1 MVGRNDACPC
11 GSGRKYKQ
19 CCGAAATA
27 LPARGPVPPGGFEA
41 ARALFAARRYAD
53 AERACERALAAAPQ
67 TLDGWFL
74 VAAAAFEQQAYDR
87 ALRAMRRAAKHFPE
101 SAEVRFNLGRIRE
114 AQGDGAAAI
123 DDYTT
128 AVRLKP
134 DYPEGWMNLGN
145 ALKATERLAAAA
157 DAYREAT
164 RCVPASAPAW
174 SNLGVV
180 LKLAGDAGEALRC
193 QRQAIVCDPGYAP
206 AHNNLGNALLAGGD
220 AVGAEASYREAL
232 RLDPRFAEAHANLAG
247 VLRATGRAE
256 AALAACR
263 AALRLAPDDA
273 AYWTAFADCA
283 RSARVTQH
291 DPQLRDELVRA
302 MACRAVDPLDLVPVA
317 TSLLRASPALQAV
330 DTAAEALDTA
340 LREGRLDPLLE
351 DALLL
356 VLLEAAVIADWDLEQ
371 VLVRLRCALLR
382 AVNAGDALAPP
393 ALAFAARLAEQCFLT
408 EYVYPETAA
417 ERAGVDALTRGVESA
432 LAAGGVPRTDHLAL
446 LACYRPLHELR
457 GAERLPALR
466 LTGLERLVA
475 LQIEAPREEAR
486 LRARLPVL
494 GVITDTVSR
503 AVQAQY
509 EEHPYPRWARI
520 GIALPRPLL
529 QFVRAVAPTAAAP
542 AGINADAPA
551 VLVAGAGTGRH
562 PLQTASRVRGA
573 KVLAIDLSAASLA
586 YAARRARAL
595 GIANIE
601 FLQADILALG
611 GADGLGRR
619 FDLIESFGVL
629 HHLRDPFAG
638 WRVLAGLLKPGG
650 FMTVGFYSE
659 RARQPVV
666 ACRERVRARGYA
678 NTAGDIR
685 RFRQDLVRE
694 GPAELATAMQASPD
708 FYSVSDCR
716 DLVFHVEEHRYTLPQ
731 LTAAGEA
738 LGLRW
743 LGLDIDDPALLAA
756 SAALSPHP
764 HAADDVEWWDRLE
777 QLHPQAFAGTY
788 KLWWQKP

>member
-1 MVGRNDACPC
+1 
-11 GSGRKYKQ
+11 
-19 CCGAAATA
+19 
-27 LPARGPVPPGGFEA
+27 
-41 ARALFAARRYAD
+41 LFAARRYAD
-53 AERACERALAAAPQ
+53 AERACERALAAAPR

-74 VAAAAFEQQAYDR
+74 AAAAAFEQQAYDR

-145 ALKATERLAAAA
+145 ALKAKERLAAAA

-164 RCVPASAPAW
+164 RCAPASAPAW

-193 QRQAIVCDPGYAP
+193 QRRAIASDPGYAP
-206 AHNNLGNALLAGGD
+206 AYNNLGNALLAGGD

-247 VLRATGRAE
+247 VLRAAGRADQ
-256 AALAACR
+256 ALAACR

-273 AYWTAFADCA
+273 AYWTVFAECV
-283 RSARVTQH
+283 RGLRVTQD

-302 MACRAVDPLDLVPVA
+302 LACRAVDPLDLVPVA
-317 TSLLRASPALQAV
+317 ASVLRHAAAV
-330 DTAAEALDTA
+330 PEADALDTR
-340 LREGRLDPLLE
+340 LHEGRPVPLMQ
-351 DALLL
+351 DALLPA
-356 VLLEAAVIADWDLEQ
+356 LLESAVIADWDLERA
-371 VLVRLRCALLR
+371 LVRMRCTLLR
-382 AVNAGDALAPP
+382 RVRAGEALSPDE
-393 ALAFAARLAEQCFLT
+393 LAFAARLAVQCFLT
-408 EYVYPETAA
+408 EYVYPETEAEHAGAA
-417 ERAGVDALTRGVESA
+417 ALADGIEAA
-432 LAAGGVPRTDHLAL
+432 LAAGRKPEADRLAV
-446 LACYRPLHELR
+446 LACYRPLSALR
-457 GAERLPALR
+457 GAERLPELR
-466 LTGLERLVA
+466 LTGLARLVA
-475 LQIEAPREEAR
+475 VQVEAPREEER

-494 GVITDTVSR
+494 GAITDPVSR
-503 AVQAQY
+503 AVQTQY
-509 EEHPYPRWARI
+509 EEHPYPRWLRI
-520 GIALPRPLL
+520 GIAPPRPLM
-529 QFVRAVAPTAAAP
+529 QFVRAVAPGTVAP
-542 AGINADAPA
+542 AGVDIDAPS

-562 PLQTASRVRGA
+562 PLQTASRIRGA
-573 KVLAIDLSAASLA
+573 KVLAVDLSAASLA
-586 YAARRARAL
+586 YAARQALAL
-595 GIANIE
+595 GIANVE

-611 GADGLGRR
+611 GVDGLGRR

-629 HHLRDPFAG
+629 HHLRDPVAG

-666 ACRERVRARGYA
+666 ACRERVRAGGYR

-694 GPAELATAMQASPD
+694 GPAELAAAMRASPD

-716 DLVFHVEEHRYTLPQ
+716 DLVFHVEEHRYALPP
-731 LTAAGEA
+731 LVAAGEA

-756 SAALSPHP
+756 GAALGPQAP
-764 HAADDVEWWDRLE
+764 RADDVEWWDRVE
-777 QLHPQAFAGTY
+777 QAYPQAFAGTY

>member
-1 MVGRNDACPC
+1 VVGRNDACPC

-19 CCGAAATA
+19 CCGAVATA
-27 LPARGPVPPGGFEA
+27 PPARAPAPPGGFEA

-53 AERACERALAAAPQ
+53 AERACERALAAAPR

-123 DDYTT
+123 DDYKT

-145 ALKATERLAAAA
+145 ALKAADRLAAAA

-164 RCVPASAPAW
+164 RCAPASAPAW

-180 LKLAGDAGEALRC
+180 LKLAGESGEALRC
-193 QRQAIVCDPGYAP
+193 QRRAIACDPGYAP

-220 AVGAEASYREAL
+220 ARSAEASYREAL

-247 VLRATGRAE
+247 VLRAAGRADE
-256 AALAACR
+256 ALAACR

-273 AYWTAFADCA
+273 AYWPVFAECV
-283 RSARVTQH
+283 RGLRVTKD
-291 DPQLRDELVRA
+291 DPQLRDELVHA
-302 MACRAVDPLDLVPVA
+302 LACRAVDPLDLVPVA
-317 TSLLRASPALQAV
+317 ASVLRHAAV
-330 DTAAEALDTA
+330 VLEADALDTS
-340 LREGRLDPLLE
+340 LREGRSVPLMR

-356 VLLEAAVIADWDLEQ
+356 ALLESAVIADWDVEQ
-371 VLVRLRCALLR
+371 ALVRMRCALLR
-382 AVNAGDALAPP
+382 RVVAGDALSPE
-393 ALAFAARLAEQCFLT
+393 ALSFAARLAVQCFLT
-408 EYVYPETAA
+408 EYVYPETGD
-417 ERAGVDALTRGVESA
+417 ERAGAAALADGVEAA
-432 LAAGGVPRTDHLAL
+432 LAAGRKPEADRLAV
-446 LACYRPLHELR
+446 LACYRPLHALR
-457 GAERLPALR
+457 GAAGLPGQRPA
-466 LTGLERLVA
+466 GLEPLVA
-475 LQIEAPREEAR
+475 VQVEARREEER

-494 GVITDTVSR
+494 GAITDPVSR

-520 GIALPRPLL
+520 AMAPPRPLL
-529 QFVRAVAPTAAAP
+529 QFVRAVAPGTAAP
-542 AGINADAPA
+542 AGVDVDAPA

-562 PLQTASRVRGA
+562 PLQTASRIRGA

-586 YAARRARAL
+586 YAARQARAL

-601 FLQADILALG
+601 FMQADILALG
-611 GADGLGRR
+611 EAGGLTPR

-629 HHLRDPFAG
+629 HHLRDPMAG

-666 ACRERVRARGYA
+666 ACRERVRTGGYGS
-678 NTAGDIR
+678 TAADIR

-694 GPAELATAMQASPD
+694 GPAELAAAMRASPD

-716 DLVFHVEEHRYTLPQ
+716 DLVFHVEEHRYALPQ
-731 LTAAGEA
+731 LVAAGEV

-756 SAALSPHP
+756 SAALSPRP
-764 HAADDVEWWDRLE
+764 RRADDVEWWDRVE
-777 QLHPQAFAGTY
+777 QAHPQAFAGTY